1 MGANIIQFFE
11 IISLNSL
18 ACIEHT
24 DQAKTSTFTPLSNVW
39 GVRADLGLFFE
50 STD

>member
-1 MGANIIQFFE
+1 MGANIIQFLE
-11 IISLNSL
+11 TISLNSL

-24 DQAKTSTFTPLSNVW
+24 DQAKTSTFTPLSNVC

-50 STD
+50 TAD